1 MLKIKKGKPTQ
12 TIYPGIYY
20 AILATP
26 EDSLPGDKKPFY
38 IVNVIDYNE
47 KGARAYAVQTI
58 VMGGD
63 ELREGFGLKKRE
75 IINVI
80 KA

>member
-12 TIYPGIYY
+12 TIYPSIYY
-20 AILATP
+20 TILATP
-26 EDSLPGDKKPFY
+26 EDSLPGDQKPFY

-47 KGARAYAVQTI
+47 KGARAYAVET
-58 VMGGD
+58 VAMGGD
-63 ELREGFGLKKRE
+63 ELREGFGLKTRE